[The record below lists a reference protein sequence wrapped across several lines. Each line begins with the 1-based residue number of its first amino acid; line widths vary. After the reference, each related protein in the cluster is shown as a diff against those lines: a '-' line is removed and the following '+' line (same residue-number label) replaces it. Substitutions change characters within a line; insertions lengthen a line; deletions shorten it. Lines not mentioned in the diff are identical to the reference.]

1 MIDIDIVC
9 PIYKNS
15 ETLED
20 LVLSF
25 KKQKDVNIKSIVF
38 PMTLSHTEE
47 DDVIRDIIKRYNIIS
62 FELEKEQFSH
72 SLTREK
78 AIREYCSSSI
88 IVMIS
93 PDIKLANE
101 NTFYNLVKDIAD
113 KKSVYNF
120 ARQICDNKSIEKY
133 IREKNYPKESYF
145 VSKED
150 IPNMQ
155 FMAYFASDACSAY
168 DREVFIKLNGYQGYD
183 IMMSEDTLYSKFV
196 LDAGYKKKYC
206 ADAVVIHSHK
216 YTLKQL
222 YKRYYDTGVFHE
234 QVNLFNDTKIEGSG
248 KKLAFYVLKQAIK
261 HFNIPVLFRW
271 LPDMSA
277 RYLGMKKG
285 KKEGKK
291 K

>member
-25 KKQKDVNIKSIVF
+25 KKQKDVNIKNIVF

-62 FELEKEQFSH
+62 FEVEKEQFSH

-78 AIREYCSSSI
+78 AIREYCSSPI
-88 IVMIS
+88 VVMIS
-93 PDIKLANE
+93 PDIRLANE
-101 NTFYNLVKDIAD
+101 NTFYNLVKDIAE

-222 YKRYYDTGVFHE
+222 YERYYDTGVFHE

>member
-168 DREVFIKLNGYQGYD
+168 DREIFIKLNGYQGYD
-183 IMMSEDTLYSKFV
+183 IMMSEDTLYSKFI